1 MMNRTTGLTGLAS
14 LALAAGLGLATLTAA
29 PQAAD
34 AGSRNFSLYVGPG
47 GFGLSVGP
55 RWRHRH
61 YRRYH
66 RPYYRG
72 WYGPP
77 RRYYYRKRRYGGSC
91 HWKAKKCAR
100 NWGWHNRNWRG
111 CMRYYGCR

>member
-1 MMNRTTGLTGLAS
+1 MLNRMTGLAG

-55 RWRHRH
+55 RYRRHR
-61 YRRYH
+61 YYPYYGYGY
-66 RPYYRG
+66 RPYYK
-72 WYGPP
+72 P
-77 RRYYYRKRRYGGSC
+77 RRYYRKRYYRKRYAGRC
-91 HWKAKKCAR
+91 HYKAKRCAR
-100 NWGWHNRNWRG
+100 SWGWHNRNWRG